1 MKVYSPLSSLRK
13 AALIKQAAKARSRKK
28 FPWEFSAG
36 VQFGINAGPWKT
48 RNEVAS
54 KRLSDRQ
61 SSFDLLET
69 VLKIRAGY
77 DIAFYSSQETA
88 MALMLS
94 VHPSRRARRGLP
106 GLCPSCCNAVSLHEY

>member
-28 FPWEFSAG
+28 FPWEFSGG

-61 SSFDLLET
+61 SSFLLET

-77 DIAFYSSQETA
+77 DIAFYSPQETA

-94 VHPSRRARRGLP
+94 VHPSRQKDL
-106 GLCPSCCNAVSLHEY
+106 